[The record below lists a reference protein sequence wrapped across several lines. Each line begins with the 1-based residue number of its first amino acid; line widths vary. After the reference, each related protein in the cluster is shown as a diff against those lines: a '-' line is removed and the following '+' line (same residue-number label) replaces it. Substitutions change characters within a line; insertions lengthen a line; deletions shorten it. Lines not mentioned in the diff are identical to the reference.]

1 MPLSLPEQRLAHLP
15 PSSFSPHLFPTSYS
29 VRDFRHLQS
38 ATAEKFGCRCQFC
51 LWLCRGLRFAFRHRL
66 CLFFWR
72 QIPSP
77 CQTLS
82 LFHLPPD
89 LRCSL
94 RLLLA
99 LLLSACCWLCSCL
112 PVVGFALVTMLF
124 CFALVVPVFGY
135 ALSVLLIFT
144 CCWVCSSRG
153 RRTRVASFLPLTT
166 GSLLVVLSLIPPASL
181 CGSLRLRGS
190 LLASSNTTTQHCATS

>member
-1 MPLSLPEQRLAHLP
+1 MPLSLPEKRFAPLP

-29 VRDFRHLQS
+29 VRDFRHLQ
-38 ATAEKFGCRCQFC
+38 FC
-51 LWLCRGLRFAFRHRL
+51 HRGKVWVSMSVLPLALSWPSLRFSTSSL
-66 CLFFWR
+66 PFFLATDSFTVSDFESF
-72 QIPSP
+72 PSSSRSSM
-77 CQTLS
+77 LS
-82 LFHLPPD
+82 SPAVGFA
-89 LRCSL
+89 RVC
-94 RLLLA
+94 LLLA
-99 LLLSACCWLCSCL
+99 LLVSACCWLSCH
-112 PVVGFALVTMLF
+112 PAF

-135 ALSVLLIFT
+135 ALSVLLIFP

-153 RRTRVASFLPLTT
+153 HRTRVASFLPLTT

>member
-29 VRDFRHLQS
+29 VRDFRHLQ
-38 ATAEKFGCRCQFC
+38 FC
-51 LWLCRGLRFAFRHRL
+51 HRGKVWVSMSVLPLALSWPSLRFSTSSLPF
-66 CLFFWR
+66 FFWR

-99 LLLSACCWLCSCL
+99 LLVSACCWFCSCH
-112 PVVGFALVTMLF
+112 PAF

-135 ALSVLLIFT
+135 ALSVLLIFP

-153 RRTRVASFLPLTT
+153 HRTRVASFLPLTT

-181 CGSLRLRGS
+181 CGILRLRGS